1 MGACAS
7 RLGRD
12 NVAEGLSID
21 QRNLLLKEFREISS
35 EMEVAP
41 LMGRTIQAILSV
53 LPVERASVFLV
64 DKSSGVMRTF
74 NTMDMRSSVPA
85 SGAEARK
92 STMAAAVTIP
102 IDSGVAGAVV
112 QSNLLIVNFLVG
124 A

>member
-64 DKSSGVMRTF
+64 DKTSGDTVD
-74 NTMDMRSSVPA
+74 TMLKMGS
-85 SGAEARK
+85 
-92 STMAAAVTIP
+92 
-102 IDSGVAGAVV
+102 
-112 QSNLLIVNFLVG
+112 
-124 A
+124 